1 MDIVRYGG
9 GPTEQECRVQVLCSV
24 DVVRLERVQSKVREQ
39 ASERANCRTMNGNL
53 IDRCV
58 CVCVC
63 ERSIIGTSSIDTTC
77 TIWDVETQQ
86 VKTQVIAHD
95 AEVYDIGFQTSE
107 LLVSAAS
114 SS

>member
-1 MDIVRYGG
+1 
-9 GPTEQECRVQVLCSV
+9 
-24 DVVRLERVQSKVREQ
+24 
-39 ASERANCRTMNGNL
+39 MNGNL

-95 AEVYDIGFQTSE
+95 AEVYDIGFQTRHPVCERESE